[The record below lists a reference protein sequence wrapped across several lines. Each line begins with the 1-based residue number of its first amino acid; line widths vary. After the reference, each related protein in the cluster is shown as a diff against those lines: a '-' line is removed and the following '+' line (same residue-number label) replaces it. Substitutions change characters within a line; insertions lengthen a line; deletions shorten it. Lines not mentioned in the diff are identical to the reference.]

1 MTSFWKNSP
10 IMTNYGVFE
19 QKFTTDHE
27 NESFNQ
33 EYQTKDPKRHHR
45 HTKEE
50 KI

>member
-1 MTSFWKNSP
+1 
-10 IMTNYGVFE
+10 MTNYSVFE
-19 QKFTTDHE
+19 MKFTTDHE

-33 EYQTKDPKRHHR
+33 EYQTKDPKRYDR